1 MYQSYGPF
9 KDGQKIIAKGSRQGK
24 ITVRITMP
32 FLGNIHS
39 PLRGRYIVIQTKG
52 SQLNLK
58 EVTIYGPGGYSTIFS
73 CSNLLHSETWGCLA
87 YPCKSG
93 DLDKPNPEPVR
104 VKAAINQKEAKKRA
118 RNLRNLGRAGR
129 HKSQKTKKTTRA
141 IKPRRPRKTKASKK
155 RRNLRNSTPAKSIMG
170 VEANIS

>member
-1 MYQSYGPF
+1 
-9 KDGQKIIAKGSRQGK
+9 
-24 ITVRITMP
+24 MP

-104 VKAAINQKEAKKRA
+104 VKAAIDQEEAKKRA
-118 RNLRNLGRAGR
+118 RNFRNPRRRKA
-129 HKSQKTKKTTRA
+129 KKTKRTKIQVKEVHKKA
-141 IKPRRPRKTKASKK
+141 KNPR
-155 RRNLRNSTPAKSIMG
+155 
-170 VEANIS
+170 

>member
-24 ITVRITMP
+24 IKVRITNP

-58 EVTIYGPGGYSTIFS
+58 EVTIYGPGGYGTIFS

-104 VKAAINQKEAKKRA
+104 VKAAINREEAKKRA
-118 RNLRNLGRAGR
+118 RNFRNPRRRKA
-129 HKSQKTKKTTRA
+129 KKTKRTKNS
-141 IKPRRPRKTKASKK
+141 RKRSSLKGKESKIAK
-155 RRNLRNSTPAKSIMG
+155 KLRKQRNQERKEAK
-170 VEANIS
+170 

>member
-24 ITVRITMP
+24 IKVRITNP

-58 EVTIYGPGGYSTIFS
+58 EVTIYGPGGYGTIFS
-73 CSNLLHSETWGCLA
+73 CSNLLRSETWGCLA

-104 VKAAINQKEAKKRA
+104 VKAAINREEAKKRA
-118 RNLRNLGRAGR
+118 RNFRNPRRRKA
-129 HKSQKTKKTTRA
+129 KKTKRTKNS
-141 IKPRRPRKTKASKK
+141 RKRSSLKGKESKIAK
-155 RRNLRNSTPAKSIMG
+155 KLRKQRNQESKEAK
-170 VEANIS
+170 